1 MNLERFKNPQPCR
14 LSGRAFLV
22 QQEWSLFFISL
33 GDMSFFIRT
42 SAIAPE
48 TTGADMEVPLFTE
61 YPLTELLH
69 DLIYEPFTI
78 SSGFTIHSLV
88 GPLPE

>member
-1 MNLERFKNPQPCR
+1 MWQGFFSTAGME
-14 LSGRAFLV
+14 SFLY
-22 QQEWSLFFISL
+22 LFRRHV
-33 GDMSFFIRT
+33 FFIRT

>member
-1 MNLERFKNPQPCR
+1 MNSERFNNPQPCR

-22 QQEWSLFFISL
+22 QQEWSLFFI
-33 GDMSFFIRT
+33 RT

-48 TTGADMEVPLFTE
+48 TIGADMEVPLFTE